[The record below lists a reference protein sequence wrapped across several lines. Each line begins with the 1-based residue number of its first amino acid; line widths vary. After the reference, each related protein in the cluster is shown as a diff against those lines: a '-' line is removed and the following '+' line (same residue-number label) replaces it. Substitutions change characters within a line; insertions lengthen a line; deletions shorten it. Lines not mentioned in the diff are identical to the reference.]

1 MPNYKMNICTSRIK
15 LIGIAIISIICVTV
29 LLVHEVSAKGN
40 LARRAERL
48 PELKIDAAKG
58 FSIKKYLLETGKYYR
73 WRIISDG
80 RDEYSFVF
88 PKLSRNIWIGQVV
101 IEDKEVKPFGG
112 ILWNLMMKERLTC
125 TFYQFVLGS
134 TNITWKTTVRAEC

>member
-1 MPNYKMNICTSRIK
+1 MPNYKINICTSRIK
-15 LIGIAIISIICVTV
+15 LIGIVIISIICVTV
-29 LLVHEVSAKGN
+29 LLIHEVSAEGN

-48 PELKIDAAKG
+48 QELKIDAAKG

-88 PKLSRNIWIGQVV
+88 PKLS
-101 IEDKEVKPFGG
+101 
-112 ILWNLMMKERLTC
+112 
-125 TFYQFVLGS
+125 
-134 TNITWKTTVRAEC
+134 